1 MKKRKNKKIPF
12 LRYLVLAVL
21 ALSIGFGVYGVN
33 AERLTGN
40 KVPMPFGVGASVVL
54 SGSMEPTLS
63 VGDLLIVREAEG
75 YLVGDVVVYQ
85 SGGMAIVHRILS
97 IDGENAITQG
107 DANNAPDEPIPVET
121 ISGRVTTA
129 VPYVGY
135 VVLALKTPI
144 GLAVTIAAAVALVVI
159 SGRRDKR
166 SMDEETEKL
175 KEEIRQL
182 MKELKEE

>member
-1 MKKRKNKKIPF
+1 
-12 LRYLVLAVL
+12 
-21 ALSIGFGVYGVN
+21 
-33 AERLTGN
+33 
-40 KVPMPFGVGASVVL
+40 MPFGVGASVVL

-135 VVLALKTPI
+135 LVLALKTPI
-144 GLAVTIAAAVALVVI
+144 GIAVTIAAAVALVVI